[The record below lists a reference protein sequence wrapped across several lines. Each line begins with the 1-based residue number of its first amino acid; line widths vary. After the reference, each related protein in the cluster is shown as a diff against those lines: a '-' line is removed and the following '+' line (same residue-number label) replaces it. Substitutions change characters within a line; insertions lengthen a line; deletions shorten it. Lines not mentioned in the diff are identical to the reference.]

1 MTWRATSARPYHP
14 KRSTNA
20 LSSTFTC
27 FSYSM
32 GFRFSSWYPNFSCS
46 VPILPGGGG
55 GGSGGVGDMDGE
67 DAMLRIVWW
76 R

>member
-1 MTWRATSARPYHP
+1 
-14 KRSTNA
+14 
-20 LSSTFTC
+20 
-27 FSYSM
+27 
-32 GFRFSSWYPNFSCS
+32 